1 MNQTIISKN
10 KGVISFWLAVLLAIV
25 VITMLSSCGTRKV
38 AIQEVKKDS
47 LSQIYTK
54 IVTNELTNS
63 ETKNNIITDE
73 FIITPLDTCKDIVVN
88 GVRYKNVVLRHINT
102 KDNSLRTEQ
111 KIVSKIEDKQQIV
124 KTSYKENKKDIER
137 KQNNFLYFIPILIL
151 LLIYFIW
158 RNKWLLL

>member
-10 KGVISFWLAVLLAIV
+10 KGVLSFWLAVLSAIV

-63 ETKNNIITDE
+63 ETKNNIIIDE
-73 FIITPLDTCKDIVVN
+73 FIITPLDTCNDIVVN
-88 GVRYKNVVLRHINT
+88 GVKYRNVVLRHINT

>member
-1 MNQTIISKN
+1 MKQII
-10 KGVISFWLAVLLAIV
+10 ILLFSILL
-25 VITMLSSCGTRKV
+25 ISCGTRKV
-38 AIQEVKKDS
+38 AIQEIKKDS
-47 LSQIYTK
+47 LSQISTK
-54 IVTNELTNS
+54 IVTNEISNLS
-63 ETKNNIITDE
+63 SKNNIIVDE
-73 FIITPLDTCKDIVVN
+73 FIITPLDSCKDIVVN
-88 GVRYKNVVLRHINT
+88 GVTYKNVVLRHINT

-124 KTSYKENKKDIER
+124 KTSSKENKKDIEK

>member
-1 MNQTIISKN
+1 MKQII
-10 KGVISFWLAVLLAIV
+10 ILLFSILL
-25 VITMLSSCGTRKV
+25 ISCGTRKV
-38 AIQEVKKDS
+38 SIQEIKKDS
-47 LSQIYTK
+47 LSQISTK
-54 IVTNELTNS
+54 IVTNELINS

-88 GVRYKNVVLRHINT
+88 GVKYRNVVLRHINT

-124 KTSYKENKKDIER
+124 KISYKEDKKDIER

-151 LLIYFIW
+151 LLIYFLW

>member
-10 KGVISFWLAVLLAIV
+10 KGVISFWLAVLSAIV

-54 IVTNELTNS
+54 IVTNELSNLS
-63 ETKNNIITDE
+63 SKNDIIVDE
-73 FIITPLDTCKDIVVN
+73 FIITPLDSCKDIVVN
-88 GVRYKNVVLRHINT
+88 GVTYRNAILSYKKT
-102 KDNSLRTEQ
+102 KDNSLRIEQ

-137 KQNNFLYFIPILIL
+137 KSNPLLNLLWLLIPIGL
-151 LLIYFIW
+151 
-158 RNKWLLL
+158 WLLYEFKIR

>member
-1 MNQTIISKN
+1 MKLYL
-10 KGVISFWLAVLLAIV
+10 FLLLLFI
-25 VITMLSSCGTRKV
+25 SCGTRKV
-38 AIQEVKKDS
+38 AIQEIKKDS

-54 IVTNELTNS
+54 IETNELTNLS
-63 ETKNNIITDE
+63 SKNNIIIDE

-88 GVRYKNVVLRHINT
+88 GVTYRNVVLRHINT
-102 KDNSLRTEQ
+102 KDNSLHTKQ